1 MEMGRQPEPIRRK
14 VRSAKEILDLTR
26 QIELDTPKQ
35 TDPDFSYLCARCP
48 EVRQMFKAYLQD
60 GYSRS
65 GARAMIKGVMSKL
78 AEDSPSDD

>member
-1 MEMGRQPEPIRRK
+1 MGRQPEPIMPRRK
-14 VRSAKEILDLTR
+14 VRSAKEILDMAW
-26 QIELDTPKQ
+26 QIELDTPKP
-35 TDPDFSYLCARCP
+35 TDLDFSYLCARCP

-78 AEDSPSDD
+78 AEDGPSDD